1 MLVYIKYQLHIW
13 REKRKLPR
21 RCELARNQMENACGV
36 TFAGANIS
44 VAIGNVEEGGLPDLD
59 GTTTQLMSVL
69 EARDNNVIGSDGTK
83 LWIFREFSVL
93 IIHSLASNFHWQWM
107 DTKIKLNQF
116 ASLSMW
122 TPRGW
127 ALGQLDLCT
136 CDKANYKR
144 LVIIEHGW
152 LIVQS

>member
-1 MLVYIKYQLHIW
+1 MYMHSAPLFVWCQRHPTLYKNRHSIVTIYSDRGKFKETS
-13 REKRKLPR
+13 EKRKLPR

-83 LWIFREFSVL
+83 L
-93 IIHSLASNFHWQWM
+93 
-107 DTKIKLNQF
+107 
-116 ASLSMW
+116 
-122 TPRGW
+122 
-127 ALGQLDLCT
+127 
-136 CDKANYKR
+136 
-144 LVIIEHGW
+144 
-152 LIVQS
+152 